1 MPTRHAVQ
9 SGLLI
14 VTLMLGFGGCGQLT
28 CDSELKASRAANN
41 RAIGLQKQ
49 GQYEAA
55 EKEFRNAMALK
66 PSNHK
71 AAYNLGV
78 LFESQGKW
86 EQAKEAYNEALKRN
100 DKNPMYFY
108 DAGHAYL
115 EWACPEQK
123 EGGRSCSTPP
133 DEAIKNL
140 ERAVKMRDSLFKGW
154 YYLGVAHELKD
165 EPREAAIAYTKSAR
179 ANGRFLEPFIDLTK
193 LYPAWDK
200 WAEAQRIATAAL
212 SVPENRAQRQN
223 ATMLYFLQGRASEF
237 LNQNEKALEAYNN
250 AVQTDEGNVNAT
262 FHLGVLYAKL
272 GNKAQAK
279 EWLEKAIK
287 KGGGNA
293 NLVATAN
300 SILYQQIK

>member
-1 MPTRHAVQ
+1 MLKGHLKTILAVTA
-9 SGLLI
+9 
-14 VTLMLGFGGCGQLT
+14 VMAGFGGCGQLT
-28 CDSELKASRAANN
+28 CDRDLKASRSANN
-41 RAIGLQKQ
+41 KAIALQRQ

-78 LFESQGKW
+78 LFEAQGKW
-86 EQAKEAYNEALKRN
+86 EQAKEAYNEALKRY
-100 DKNPMYFY
+100 DKNPMYYY

-115 EWACPEQK
+115 EWACPQQK
-123 EGGRSCSTPP
+123 DGSRACASQP

-140 ERAVKMRDSLFKGW
+140 DRAVAMRDSLFKGW
-154 YYLGVAHELKD
+154 YYLGVANELLDK
-165 EPREAAIAYTKSAR
+165 PREAAVAYTKSAR
-179 ANGRFLEPFIDLTK
+179 ANGRFLPPFIALAN
-193 LYPAWDK
+193 LYLAWDK
-200 WAEAQRIATAAL
+200 WDEAQRIATAAL
-212 SVPENRAQRQN
+212 SVPENRSQRQE
-223 ATMLYFLQGRASEF
+223 ATMLYFLQGRSSEF
-237 LNQNEKALEAYNN
+237 LGQNEKALEAYNN
-250 AVQTDEGNVNAT
+250 AIKTDESNVEAT

-272 GNKAQAK
+272 GNKAQAR

-287 KGGGNA
+287 RGGGNA